1 MRSERSEEKFLKISE
16 VNLWIFKEKLNII
29 RNKRKKD
36 IRRIL

>member
-16 VNLWIFKEKLNII
+16 VSLYILIEKLNII

-36 IRRIL
+36 IRWIL

>member
-1 MRSERSEEKFLKISE
+1 MRSERSEEKFLKINE
-16 VNLWIFKEKLNII
+16 VNLWIFIEKLNII